1 MFYTKVVKQIKLTTY
16 ILIRYIAFLDHQF
29 MDIEWKRILMNDL
42 PYSFLL
48 EVVLRSVIMFIII
61 LCTLRASG
69 KRGIKQLSVFEL
81 VLIIGLGSAA
91 GDPMF
96 YKDVGI
102 LQALTVFVVVIL
114 LYIFVT
120 KLTDKV
126 TWFEKVLEGEP
137 AYLMKDGKILL
148 DEFKS
153 SGLSKDEFFAGLR
166 VLNVE
171 HLGQVK
177 TVLIETSGVFSVLF
191 YADDEVK
198 PGLPIF
204 PDPLSTK
211 TKEVHGAGP
220 FACVDC
226 GQVENPK
233 QKVHECPVCA
243 CNEWVLPINTK
254 RIS

>member
-1 MFYTKVVKQIKLTTY
+1 
-16 ILIRYIAFLDHQF
+16 
-29 MDIEWKRILMNDL
+29 MNDL

-48 EVVLRSVIMFIII
+48 EVVLRSVIMFVII
-61 LCTLRASG
+61 LFTLRASG
-69 KRGIKQLSVFEL
+69 KRGIKQLSIFEL

-102 LQALTVFVVVIL
+102 LQALTVFIVVIL

-126 TWFEKVLEGEP
+126 TWFERVLEGEP
-137 AYLMKDGKILL
+137 VYLVKNGEMVVED
-148 DEFKS
+148 FKS
-153 SGLSKDEFFAGLR
+153 SGLSKDEFFGELR

-177 TVLIETSGVFSVLF
+177 TVLIETSGTLSVLF
-191 YADDEVK
+191 YADEQVK
-198 PGLPIF
+198 MGLPIF
-204 PDPLSTK
+204 PDPLK
-211 TKEVHGAGP
+211 TKEKKVVGTGP
-220 FACVDC
+220 FACFEC
-226 GQVENPK
+226 GKVEHAISGT
-233 QKVHECPVCA
+233 HECTECS
-243 CNEWVLPINTK
+243 CNEWVVPINSK